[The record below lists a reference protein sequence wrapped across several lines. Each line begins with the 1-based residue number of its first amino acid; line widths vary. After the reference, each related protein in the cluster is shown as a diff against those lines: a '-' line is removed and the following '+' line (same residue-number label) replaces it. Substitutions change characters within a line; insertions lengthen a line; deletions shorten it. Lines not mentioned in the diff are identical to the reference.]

1 MKVFKRMLLYLCVY
15 FTLLSCNNTD
25 STALEEKYYNLEK
38 IGWKSKIRKQNVG
51 KLNYTA
57 VDVPLQYYVLK
68 DLGADNLSEVESIYE
83 KNVTDRI
90 IEFTYDLTSG
100 GKVLD
105 EQNTG
110 LNFDE
115 SYRYL
120 AFNLENDFRV
130 VTSQNDTI
138 ICSGVTYDR
147 NYNIVP
153 YERVLLFFSGVKPD
167 EKIQLIYDD
176 NLFRNG
182 RIKFQFNEPYTKIL
196 L

>member
-1 MKVFKRMLLYLCVY
+1 MLLYLCVY